1 MKKLMKGERFGSW
14 TVIEYDEDYCL
25 CRCDCGVR
33 KFVLTN
39 NLIRGLSRSCGC
51 LRKKLCGEKFTKH
64 GRRGT
69 RLYTIW
75 CDMKARCNNKNSN
88 NYHNYG
94 GRGIDICEEWKND
107 FSPFFEWAIATGYND
122 SLSIDRKNV
131 NGNYEPENCRWVN
144 ANIQQRNRR
153 NNHFITYKG
162 KTQTLIEWSNEIGVG
177 HTTILGRLKK
187 GMSIEEVLS
196 PYDLRRSRRF
206 TRQE

>member
-1 MKKLMKGERFGSW
+1 
-14 TVIEYDEDYCL
+14 
-25 CRCDCGVR
+25 
-33 KFVLTN
+33 
-39 NLIRGLSRSCGC
+39 
-51 LRKKLCGEKFTKH
+51 
-64 GRRGT
+64 
-69 RLYTIW
+69 
-75 CDMKARCNNKNSN
+75 MKARCNNKNSN

-107 FSPFFEWAIATGYND
+107 FSPFCEWAIATGYND

-162 KTQTLIEWSNEIGVG
+162 KTKTLIEWSNEIGVG

-206 TRQE
+206 TRRK